1 MTVRLSSLLAAA
13 AALALL
19 VSLALITR
27 PAESGAQAQRAGAGP
42 VAGSSG
48 LRPDIRKWRIPY
60 GKKRRRDMAAYSKRH
75 YGKAEW
81 RLLHPKLVVQH
92 ISVTDTVKQVYNTF
106 APNRPD
112 VEYGELPGVCSHFV
126 VSPKGRIYKFVPV
139 TIRCRH
145 VVGLNHASIGIEHV
159 GHKDGDV
166 LNNKRMLKASLRL
179 TRYLRCREQISV
191 KRVIGHNESLDN
203 PFYRELDPDFRG
215 RTHGDWRKSSMRV
228 YRRKLKKLGGC

>member
-1 MTVRLSSLLAAA
+1 
-13 AALALL
+13 
-19 VSLALITR
+19 
-27 PAESGAQAQRAGAGP
+27 
-42 VAGSSG
+42 
-48 LRPDIRKWRIPY
+48 
-60 GKKRRRDMAAYSKRH
+60 
-75 YGKAEW
+75 
-81 RLLHPKLVVQH
+81 
-92 ISVTDTVKQVYNTF
+92 
-106 APNRPD
+106 
-112 VEYGELPGVCSHFV
+112 
-126 VSPKGRIYKFVPV
+126 V

-145 VVGLNHASIGIEHV
+145 VVGLNHVSIGIEHV
-159 GHKDGDV
+159 GHKDDDV